1 MKTFNLNFTQIE
13 DDLKNGNRVTVKKLA
28 EELGLSPLLIRNE
41 ITKFYGKDQVTFM
54 RGRKGGLKI
63 HRINTTS

>member
-41 ITKFYGKDQVTFM
+41 ITKFYGKDWE
-54 RGRKGGLKI
+54 GGNHTPPSHDI
-63 HRINTTS
+63 